1 MASYIDIA
9 KSALQSAQI
18 TPDQRQ
24 RMITSR
30 RGQLAA
36 ELQSA
41 TGNIDPYSG
50 VQRGGVSRTA
60 QGYGVASANLPINL
74 DMELTEL
81 NRLLAGTAS
90 GIDTQQRSSDLAEK
104 QYGLQEKQFKLQQRE
119 YDDKI
124 KMLNAE
130 LKAAAEQA
138 TQARHDA
145 FWDEEQ
151 RKKEEQKA
159 KNIAY
164 KNALNEWEKTV
175 PDKYLRRSPYL
186 IPQRYLKTKPTAYNY

>member
-1 MASYIDIA
+1 VNKMAGIDKDQFRSIA
-9 KSALQSAQI
+9 ENALESAQI

-130 LKAAAEQA
+130 LEIAKKQAKQAAEA
-138 TQARHDA
+138 AY
-145 FWDEEQ
+145 WDEYHK
-151 RKKEEQKA
+151 RHPK
-159 KNIAY
+159 
-164 KNALNEWEKTV
+164 
-175 PDKYLRRSPYL
+175 S
-186 IPQRYLKTKPTAYNY
+186 NY